1 MGDFSFEYPSVFLL
15 ILIFIICSIWC
26 KEKSR
31 SIYFPH
37 LYLLLLSEKKRV
49 NWLNILKW
57 NGIILAVTA
66 LASPVFKEASGVD
79 YKNGKDIVVILDA
92 SQSMLDGVGY
102 GMFGESKFDVAKSVI
117 DNFIENRSNDRIGLV
132 TFGDAAFVASPFTF
146 DKHLLRSLLWMQ
158 QVGIA
163 GARTAINDAISQS
176 YSMLMRSKAKSK
188 VAILLTDGME
198 NQSIVEKNE
207 LISLMKKSNIKLYT
221 IGFGDGY
228 DKEYLEMLSSSGNGK
243 SFEAKDA
250 KTLQNI
256 YDTIDTLEKSKL
268 DMKPKIYTEHLFVY
282 PLFLAWLSLIFYLYF
297 KTNKEV

>member
-1 MGDFSFEYPSVFLL
+1 MGEFSFEYPFIFLL
-15 ILIFIICSIWC
+15 ILIFLVCSIWC

-37 LYLLLLSEKKRV
+37 LSLLLLSEKKRV

-57 NGIILAVTA
+57 IGIILAVTA
-66 LASPVFKEASGVD
+66 LASPISNEVSGTD
-79 YKNGKDIVVILDA
+79 YKNGKDIVMILDA
-92 SQSMLDGVGY
+92 SESMLEGVGY
-102 GMFGESKFDVAKSVI
+102 SLIGESKFDVAKGAI
-117 DNFIENRSNDRIGLV
+117 GDFIKNRSDDRIGLV
-132 TFGDAAFVASPFTF
+132 TFGDAAFTASPFTF
-146 DKHLLRSLLWMQ
+146 DNNLLRSLLDMQ

-176 YSMLMRSKAKSK
+176 YNMLTRSKAKSK

-198 NQSIVEKNE
+198 NQSIVEQNE
-207 LISLMKKSNIKLYT
+207 IISLMKKSNIKLYT
-221 IGFGDGY
+221 IGLGDGY
-228 DKEYLEMLSSSGNGK
+228 DKRYLEMLASSGNGK

-256 YDTIDTLEKSKL
+256 YNTIDKLEKSKL
-268 DMKPKIYTEHLFVY
+268 DIKPKIYTEHLFVY

-297 KTNKEV
+297 KTHKEA